1 MPDPVFNQTGPLTVL
16 YEDYDPELPV
26 NIEEISLME
35 DTAGAGAKNETE
47 AEPVRTKR
55 GLNYL
60 QHATDAPDT

>member
-1 MPDPVFNQTGPLTVL
+1 MPDFTLNQTGPLTVL
-16 YEDYDPELPV
+16 LEDYDSELPT

-35 DTAGAGAKNETE
+35 DATEVETKNETE

-60 QHATDAPDT
+60 EHATNAPDT